1 MHYLLAL
8 NRPLRSAVWPDQNSI
23 LKQIFLVIL
32 GVLILA
38 VSAQISIPFGP
49 VPCTLQTAAVLLIGM
64 SYGSRLGAYTI
75 GSYLLAGA
83 CGLPVFINMSS
94 GLFGSTM
101 GYLIGFI
108 PAAML
113 SGYLLQNGWARTA
126 FTSFMAAIL
135 ADIIIF
141 SFGYIGLAGFVGWE
155 KAYLFGVK
163 PFLITETLKLG
174 MVALIAPRFWKTSKP
189 ND

>member
-1 MHYLLAL
+1 M
-8 NRPLRSAVWPDQNSI
+8 
-23 LKQIFLVIL
+23 LKQIFLVVL
-32 GVLILA
+32 GTLILA
-38 VSAQISIPFGP
+38 ISAQVSIPFGP

-64 SYGSRLGAYTI
+64 SYGARLGAYTV
-75 GSYLLAGA
+75 GSYLFTGA

-94 GLFGSTM
+94 GLFGSTI
-101 GYLIGFI
+101 GYLIGFV

-113 SGYLLQNGWARTA
+113 SGYLLQNGWARTT
-126 FTSFMAAIL
+126 FTSFMAAIV
-135 ADIIIF
+135 ADVIIF
-141 SFGYIGLAGFVGWE
+141 LFGYIGLVGFVGWE

-174 MVALIAPRFWKTSKP
+174 TVALIAPRFWKASQP